1 MGTTT
6 PSRIQTDV
14 AIIGAGTAG
23 LHALRE
29 VRRANKDFYL
39 IDHGPLGTTCARVG
53 CMPSKS
59 ALHAAAVWAARRQ
72 LTALGVTGVDQLDID
87 LQAAWA
93 HVRGQRAHFA
103 ASAAD
108 QARQAAGERLLHGR
122 ARLIEPTLIEI
133 ETPEGALHLHARR
146 VIIATGSRPVLPR
159 FLDSVRERTVT
170 TDELFDLPTLP
181 RSVGV
186 LGLGA
191 VGLEMGVAL
200 ARLGVRVIGADQA
213 ARVAGISDPQIAS
226 RARECFDHLMPLWL
240 GAQARVERA
249 RDDVRITA
257 GKQSETVDVLLAALG
272 RQANVDGLDL
282 DEAGIPLDRKG
293 IPVFDRATLQVG
305 KLPIFIAGDANAD
318 RPLLHEAADQ
328 GAIAGYNACV
338 ETPLRF
344 ARKVPLG
351 IAFCAPDVVT
361 VGAAWD
367 ELDADRIVVGS
378 AEAARNGR
386 AIIEDSTHGL
396 LRVYADA
403 GSGRL
408 LGASMVTAGGEH
420 LGQWLAWAVQQRET
434 ARDLLAGVFYHPT
447 LEEMLQSALQDIVRQ
462 IDTGAS
468 HPLGVLPLAPQDKAS
483 AP

>member
-1 MGTTT
+1 M
-6 PSRIQTDV
+6 
-14 AIIGAGTAG
+14 
-23 LHALRE
+23 
-29 VRRANKDFYL
+29 
-39 IDHGPLGTTCARVG
+39 
-53 CMPSKS
+53 
-59 ALHAAAVWAARRQ
+59 
-72 LTALGVTGVDQLDID
+72 
-87 LQAAWA
+87 
-93 HVRGQRAHFA
+93 
-103 ASAAD
+103 
-108 QARQAAGERLLHGR
+108 
-122 ARLIEPTLIEI
+122 
-133 ETPEGALHLHARR
+133 
-146 VIIATGSRPVLPR
+146 IIATGSRPVLPR

-226 RARECFDHLMPLWL
+226 RARECFDHLTPLWL

-249 RDDVRITA
+249 RDGVRITA
-257 GKQSETVDVLLAALG
+257 GEQSETVDVLLAALG

-282 DEAGIPLDRKG
+282 DEAGVPLDRKG
-293 IPVFDRATLQVG
+293 IPVFDRATLQLG
-305 KLPIFIAGDANAD
+305 ELPVFIAGDANAD

-420 LGQWLAWAVQQRET
+420 LGQWLAWAVQRRET

-462 IDTGAS
+462 IDSGAS